1 MLTFRGF
8 SFSRHA
14 KVTKAHPDGIPGY
27 IHRTGR
33 PWSALLA
40 TVDSIIMVL
49 SYWGAVNM
57 VGFSMRQHD
66 LVAMLV
72 IGMVAYPGRLPY
84 RRFNRS
90 INLYLIMN
98 WLLAVAF
105 LAAVGALLRSFFP
118 TAEPLIDW
126 SVLLVWAPLSLA
138 ALLALHLLTP
148 LAAPYMRR
156 FYGKGKA
163 LIVGTNE
170 SALRLGQLIER
181 GEIEGQQLIGFIDD
195 RSHERLR
202 VATPE
207 HVLGPFSE
215 LGAIA
220 KREGVDTIY
229 LGMPM
234 TSHARLQNLLEQ
246 LRDTTVSVY
255 FVPDISISDVI
266 QGSVTVLG
274 GVPMLAVCETP
285 FMGSIGMAKRFLD
298 LAICV
303 AILPVVLP
311 VLGVIALLI
320 KVSSPGPVI
329 FKQRRFGLG
338 GEEITMLKF
347 RTMKVMEDGQNTYTQ
362 VTRADDRVT
371 PLGRILRKTSLD
383 ELPQLLNVLGGSMS
397 LVGPRPHALAVN
409 EQFRQL
415 IPGYMVRH
423 KVKPGITGWAQVN
436 GCRGGDDLES
446 MRKRTA
452 FDLEYLRSWTSALD
466 LVILWKTALMLIRG
480 DKNAF

>member
-8 SFSRHA
+8 SFPHLDKS
-14 KVTKAHPDGIPGY
+14 TKNHPDGIPEY

-33 PWSALLA
+33 PWSTLLS
-40 TVDSIIMVL
+40 TVDSLIMVF
-49 SYWGAVNM
+49 SYWVAVNV
-57 VGFSMRQHD
+57 VGLGMRQHD
-66 LVAMLV
+66 LVAMLF
-72 IGMVAYPGRLPY
+72 IGMAAYPGRLPY
-84 RRFNRS
+84 HRFNRS

-98 WLLAVAF
+98 WLMVVAF
-105 LAAVGALLRSFFP
+105 VAVLGVLLRVLFP
-118 TAEPLIDW
+118 TAEHLIDW
-126 SVLLVWAPLSLA
+126 NALFVWAPLSLA
-138 ALLALHLLTP
+138 ALLALHLVTP
-148 LAAPYMRR
+148 LAAPYMRS

-170 SALRLGQLIER
+170 SALRLGQLIEN
-181 GEIEGQQLIGFIDD
+181 GEIEGQQLLGFIDD
-195 RSHERLR
+195 RSHDRLR
-202 VATPE
+202 ISTAAR
-207 HVLGPFSE
+207 VLGTFSE
-215 LGAIA
+215 LGVIA

-234 TSHARLQNLLEQ
+234 TSQARLQNLLEQ

-266 QGSVTVLG
+266 QGRVTVLG

-285 FMGSIGMAKRFLD
+285 FLGSMGMTKRALD
-298 LAICV
+298 LALCLS
-303 AILPVVLP
+303 ILPALLP
-311 VLGVIALLI
+311 ILGVIALLI
-320 KVSSPGPVI
+320 KISSPGPVI

-466 LVILWKTALMLIRG
+466 LVILWKTAMMLIKG
-480 DKNAF
+480 DKNAY

>member
-1 MLTFRGF
+1 MLTFRGV
-8 SFSRHA
+8 SFPRHD
-14 KVTKAHPDGIPGY
+14 KVMKSYLDGIPAY

-33 PWSALLA
+33 PWSTLLS
-40 TVDSIIMVL
+40 TIDSIVMVL
-49 SYWGAVNM
+49 CYWVAVN
-57 VGFSMRQHD
+57 VADLGMRQSD

-72 IGMVAYPGRLPY
+72 IGMATYPGRLPY
-84 RRFNRS
+84 HRFNRD
-90 INLYLIMN
+90 INLYLFMS
-98 WLLAVAF
+98 WLMAVAF
-105 LAAVGALLRSFFP
+105 LAAVGVLLRGFFP
-118 TAEPLIDW
+118 AAEPLIDW
-126 SVLLVWAPLSLA
+126 DVLAVWAPLSLA
-138 ALLALHLLTP
+138 ALVTLHLLTP
-148 LAAPYMRR
+148 LAAPYMRG
-156 FYGKGKA
+156 FYGRGKA

-170 SALRLGQLIER
+170 SALWLGQLMGK
-181 GEIEGQQLIGFIDD
+181 GEIEGQRLLGFIDD
-195 RSHERLR
+195 RSHDRLQITAPDR
-202 VATPE
+202 
-207 HVLGPFSE
+207 VLGTFSE

-234 TSHARLQNLLEQ
+234 TTQARLQNLLEQ

-255 FVPDISISDVI
+255 FVPDITISDVI
-266 QGSVTVLG
+266 QGRVTVLG
-274 GVPMLAVCETP
+274 GVPMLAICETP
-285 FMGSIGMAKRFLD
+285 FIGRIGMAKRLLD
-298 LAICV
+298 LVLCV
-303 AILPVVLP
+303 AMLPVLLP
-311 VLGVIALLI
+311 VLGIIALLI
-320 KVSSPGPVI
+320 KITSPGPAI

-347 RTMKVMEDGQNTYTQ
+347 RTMKVMEDGQSTYKQ

-371 PLGRILRKTSLD
+371 PIGRILRKTSLD

-446 MRKRTA
+446 MRKRTS
-452 FDLEYLRSWTSALD
+452 FDLEYLRSWTAVLD
-466 LVILWKTALMLIRG
+466 LVILWKTAVMMIKG